1 MPSAR
6 RPAINAPITVCTRT
20 LTDNQ
25 DVAAQVATPHP
36 RTITSAA
43 GRDVIAHWAS
53 ALELEI
59 LIAFKIDPKRY
70 KVRLHDLTP
79 TDQPCPEGKEVRSLN
94 YLDLSDAKPI
104 VNGPYEVHFILR
116 EHIPTP
122 TAQDLRKWQS
132 RWEAISADAAPQPAK
147 TTVTFCE
154 PDRRPM
160 RVDIA
165 SLSRPFACDLHS
177 AIRGK
182 LGLMSEKE
190 LFQANFGKVFG
201 VNLGRDEVLFH
212 LNSESCEERRDVD
225 ELRTGVFDGTQPIKV
240 HVRSGEGSVPGIAR
254 RNSAPGPGGK
264 KRKRV
269 REQESERIEP

>member
-1 MPSAR
+1 
-6 RPAINAPITVCTRT
+6 
-20 LTDNQ
+20 
-25 DVAAQVATPHP
+25 
-36 RTITSAA
+36 
-43 GRDVIAHWAS
+43 
-53 ALELEI
+53 
-59 LIAFKIDPKRY
+59 
-70 KVRLHDLTP
+70 
-79 TDQPCPEGKEVRSLN
+79 
-94 YLDLSDAKPI
+94 
-104 VNGPYEVHFILR
+104 
-116 EHIPTP
+116 
-122 TAQDLRKWQS
+122 
-132 RWEAISADAAPQPAK
+132 
-147 TTVTFCE
+147 
-154 PDRRPM
+154 M

-212 LNSESCEERRDVD
+212 LNPESCEERRDVD
-225 ELRTGVFDGTQPIKV
+225 ELRIGVFDGTQPIKV
-240 HVRSGEGSVPGIAR
+240 HVRVPGIAR